1 MKRLPFLLALACS
14 ILPAVHGENVQPS
27 ERIREG
33 EARQQQLRGE
43 AQKLVDQLDSMLDEY
58 QRNALGG
65 EDTKTLQALRDSLA
79 RLSVDEMKQVVDLL
93 EKARGAQDA
102 GEAKQRVA
110 DAYTSQK
117 AILAQMGK
125 LLAQHQHDQ
134 QSAEIAQQLAQLAE
148 RQAVNLQNGITLGQ
162 WSEGKKPE
170 NFEAAAQANLQGQQA
185 EQAAIANELKALAQ
199 RVASFAREPENA
211 EQAARFRKGL
221 EDIQKVQPSVE
232 NAAGALKEGQLFKAV
247 TDEKNARDAMR
258 RLAKD
263 IAPPPERSETLRKA
277 QKELAKAIEDQK
289 EIVKD
294 TEKAA
299 GGEQDFDKWL
309 EQQKK
314 ANPRLAKTPLEK
326 LKSDARL
333 QKQFEAQK
341 KGRPDM
347 VAAQEQK
354 QGEIAGRN
362 DEMAQSLAKTAPEAA
377 RDLKAAQEKMQ
388 DARSAMSDHNAPA
401 AAKNAQDALAAMQ
414 MADAKLQQELGKEEA
429 LAGKSGDPVKD
440 LQALQQQAQALAQQ
454 QAEAAKNPDKS
465 MQAAMAQKVN
475 ELAKQAAA
483 MAPKAAPAAQQAA
496 AQAQQAAQAAQANQ
510 PAQAAQAQQA
520 AAQNLAQAAQQIAQQ
535 AAAAQQA
542 QQQQAAAQQA
552 EKQLAEIII
561 AEQKLQVDTAK
572 SAVVVQKRKVAK
584 ASDFKGQPEKQGE
597 IGQQTATFVGN
608 LPPDAPAAKSALEAA
623 QLAMTDAQ
631 TALGKPE
638 VQPAQF
644 NEALALEKLYA
655 AQTAVNAAVEQAQQA
670 MPQQPNAQ
678 PNAAQVAA
686 QLAQAQQQVAQA
698 NQALQQAQQ
707 PGQPA
712 AAQQQAA
719 QKAAAQL
726 AQAAAQAGQA
736 AAQTMPGNATVQQA
750 AQAGA
755 QAAAKGAVQA
765 AGQNLPAAQAQAQ
778 AAQQALAQAQ
788 AALAQAQAGLMA
800 ANGNGNLPAP
810 TGNMP
815 GQPGQPGSP
824 SGQPGQPGQPGQA
837 GQPGQPQAGNM
848 PGNAPGQQNGQPG
861 TEGAQQYSPPTGN
874 EAVKVETRGVAGR
887 ASSFAA
893 LPPRERAVIEQ
904 SQAEKYPEEYG
915 AQVEQYLLNLARES
929 SEKK

>member
-1 MKRLPFLLALACS
+1 MKRLPFLFALACS
-14 ILPAVHGENVQPS
+14 ILPAVHGENAASS

-93 EKARGAQDA
+93 EKARGTQDA

-125 LLAQHQHDQ
+125 LLAQHQRDQ

-162 WSEGKKPE
+162 WAEGKKPE

-185 EQAAIANELKALAQ
+185 EQAAISNELKALAQ
-199 RVASFAREPENA
+199 RVGTFAKEPESA

-232 NAAGALKEGQLFKAV
+232 NAAGALKDGQLFKAV
-247 TDEKNARDAMR
+247 TDEKSARDAMR
-258 RLAKD
+258 QLAKD

-289 EIVKD
+289 DVVKD
-294 TEKAA
+294 TEKAV
-299 GGEQDFDKWL
+299 GEQDFDKWL
-309 EQQKK
+309 AQQRK
-314 ANPRLAKTPLEK
+314 ANPKLAKMPLEK
-326 LKSDARL
+326 SKSDAHL

-341 KGRPDM
+341 KGHPDQ

-362 DEMAQSLAKTAPEAA
+362 DEMAQNLAKTAPEAA

-401 AAKNAQDALAAMQ
+401 AVKNAQDALAAMQ
-414 MADAKLQQELGKEEA
+414 MADAKLQQELAKEEA

-465 MQAAMAQKVN
+465 RQAAMAQKVN

-483 MAPKAAPAAQQAA
+483 MAPKAAAAAQQAA
-496 AQAQQAAQAAQANQ
+496 AQAQKAAQAAQANQ

-572 SAVVVQKRKVAK
+572 SVAVAQKRKVTK

-597 IGQQTATFVGN
+597 IGQQTAMFVGN
-608 LPPDAPAAKSALEAA
+608 LPPDVPAAKSALEAA
-623 QLAMTDAQ
+623 QQAMTEAQ

-638 VQPAQF
+638 VPPAQF

-655 AQTAVNAAVEQAQQA
+655 AQTALNAAEQQAQQA

-736 AAQTMPGNATVQQA
+736 AAQAGPASGAAQQA

-755 QAAAKGAVQA
+755 QAAAKGATQA

-800 ANGNGNLPAP
+800 ANGNASLPAP

-815 GQPGQPGSP
+815 GSPGNMPGQPGSP
-824 SGQPGQPGQPGQA
+824 SGLPGQPGQPGQ
-837 GQPGQPQAGNM
+837 QPGNM
-848 PGNAPGQQNGQPG
+848 PGKQQNGQPG
-861 TEGAQQYSPPTGN
+861 TEGAQQYTPPSGN
-874 EAVKVETRGVAGR
+874 EAVKVETRSVAGR

-929 SEKK
+929 AEKK